1 MAQIREELVLYD
13 SFSNT
18 FTKYIRY
25 GQQAAGVTNT
35 ATQAT
40 QEFAQSQRTASNATG
55 GLAQSIKRLAG
66 AYLSLQGA
74 KKLLDLSDTITS
86 TTARLNMM
94 NDGLQ
99 TTAELN
105 QMIFGSAQRSRGA
118 YMETA
123 SFVAKLGNLAK
134 DAFSSNQEIIDFAEQ
149 INKQIVLSGASSTEA
164 SAAVYQLTQAL
175 SSGTLRGEEL
185 NSVMEQTPMIA
196 QTIAKYMGVTTG
208 EMRELASEGKITAD
222 VVKNAMFAAAE
233 ETNEKFE
240 QMPMTWGQVWTQ
252 LQNIAVQALQPL
264 SDVIGGAAQW
274 VGENLDALIPIL
286 SGVATAIGVVVA
298 VYGVWTAAQW
308 ILNAAM
314 AASPITWIVLAIAA
328 LVGVIV
334 AVANAVGGFGILW
347 DIIWDGVLYT
357 WDFVKAGFMTGV
369 YFILN
374 IWDQFMLKVQ
384 QVSIGIQNFI
394 GDMRVGVLQILQNM
408 VNGAIDIING
418 FINALNHIPF
428 VSIQTIEKATFATTA
443 RAEEEAARQA
453 REASLTAAEQ
463 ETAQRQAQRA
473 NDLANMWAER
483 EENHAARQAE
493 IAQKRAEQAASSTAA
508 TGGQTPDYTPY
519 AEDMSK
525 NVKDIKGSVSATE
538 EDIQSLV
545 DVAERRYVNNIN
557 LTAQTPVITI
567 NGANTGRTAADR
579 QNLANTMRDILAEQW
594 AAGSVRS
601 TAQAF

>member
-1 MAQIREELVLYD
+1 MAQMREELVLYD
-13 SFSNT
+13 SFTNT

-55 GLAQSIKRLAG
+55 GLAQSIKSLAG

-86 TTARLNMM
+86 TTARLDMM

-105 QMIFGSAQRSRGA
+105 QMIFESAQRSRGV

-134 DAFSSNQEIIDFAEQ
+134 EAFSSNQEIIDFAEQ

-196 QTIAKYMGVTTG
+196 QTIAQYMGVTTG

-233 ETNEKFE
+233 ETNDKFE

-252 LQNIAVQALQPL
+252 FQNIATQALQPL
-264 SDVIGGAAQW
+264 LEIISQFAEFVSENINTIIPVILALAAAWAIYTTAQWIATGAAKAFFTTLLKNPLTWILVVVGLIVAAIAQW
-274 VGENLDALIPIL
+274 VQ
-286 SGVATAIGVVVA
+286 AIGGLQIAWLTVVD
-298 VYGVWTAAQW
+298 
-308 ILNAAM
+308 N
-314 AASPITWIVLAIAA
+314 
-328 LVGVIV
+328 
-334 AVANAVGGFGILW
+334 
-347 DIIWDGVLYT
+347 VLYW
-357 WDFVKAGFMTGV
+357 WDFLKTSFMVGV
-369 YFILN
+369 YFVLDL
-374 IWDQFMLKVQ
+374 WDQFMLKVQ
-384 QVSIGIQNFI
+384 QVSVGIQNFI

-443 RAEEEAARQA
+443 AAEEEAARQA
-453 REASLTAAEQ
+453 REASLSAAEQ
-463 ETAQRQAQRA
+463 ETYNRQMQRA
-473 NDLANMWAER
+473 NDLNTMWTER

-493 IAQKRAEQAASSTAA
+493 IAQKRAEQATASTSTA
-508 TGGQTPDYTPY
+508 GNQNPDYTPY
-519 AEDMSK
+519 AEGISS
-525 NVKDIKGSVSATE
+525 NVKDIKGAVSATE